1 MTRLERTAAETK
13 ATRIAS
19 FRHYALN
26 LADFADHMQARGVDS
41 AVGPARTAAKLAN
54 ETANANE
61 HNDLE
66 AARQARADYG
76 GATRTQ
82 RQRGPRSPGDRG
94 LSRHHLLQFGFVS
107 AGDFAETASRGR
119 YLDFDIDELHHPM
132 SVGPRQLAAM
142 ALLLV
147 RLRAFRRSS
156 LCMKGRRSG

>member
-54 ETANANE
+54 ETANAYE

-66 AARQARADYG
+66 GHGRPGRTMWRNSDAAPTRASISG
-76 GATRTQ
+76 GSRLK
-82 RQRGPRSPGDRG
+82 PPSSSPIRF
-94 LSRHHLLQFGFVS
+94 R
-107 AGDFAETASRGR
+107 
-119 YLDFDIDELHHPM
+119 
-132 SVGPRQLAAM
+132 
-142 ALLLV
+142 V
-147 RLRAFRRSS
+147 RR
-156 LCMKGRRSG
+156 